1 MFNKFF
7 LRKLHS
13 DDVPIKC
20 YVAKFITLQRILFS
34 SFLTV
39 SAASSGWMFTVG
51 CAYTGVKF
59 TCEDKIEA
67 TYERQCVNVTIEPI

>member
-20 YVAKFITLQRILFS
+20 YVAKVITLQRILFF
-34 SFLTV
+34 FLTV
-39 SAASSGWMFTVG
+39 SAASLGWVFTVG
-51 CAYTGVKF
+51 
-59 TCEDKIEA
+59 
-67 TYERQCVNVTIEPI
+67 

>member
-20 YVAKFITLQRILFS
+20 YVAKVITLQRILFF
-34 SFLTV
+34 FLAV
-39 SAASSGWMFTVG
+39 SAASFGWIFMITVG
-51 CAYTGVKF
+51 QLLRAYGS
-59 TCEDKIEA
+59 KI
-67 TYERQCVNVTIEPI
+67 YVQR

>member
-20 YVAKFITLQRILFS
+20 YVAKVITLQRILFFF
-34 SFLTV
+34 FLTV
-39 SAASSGWMFTVG
+39 SAASLGWMFTVG
-51 CAYTGVKF
+51 
-59 TCEDKIEA
+59 
-67 TYERQCVNVTIEPI
+67 

>member
-20 YVAKFITLQRILFS
+20 YVAKVITLQRILFFFS
-34 SFLTV
+34 CICSFIRV
-39 SAASSGWMFTVG
+39 DVHDH
-51 CAYTGVKF
+51 CRVIF
-59 TCEDKIEA
+59 TCVRE
-67 TYERQCVNVTIEPI
+67 

>member
-20 YVAKFITLQRILFS
+20 YVAKVITLQRILFVCFFNCIC
-34 SFLTV
+34 SFIRV
-39 SAASSGWMFTVG
+39 DVHCRVIFTSLQ
-51 CAYTGVKF
+51 A
-59 TCEDKIEA
+59 
-67 TYERQCVNVTIEPI
+67 